1 LPWSRGAIAGI
12 NEEFQLHS
20 WKAILKSLFNVF
32 FLPVSLI
39 MGIAVFGFSIGRGL
53 IDTVLPIF
61 TVQELG
67 WDDSGYSQVFAMA
80 NLVSGILGMFVAGAL
95 IDFFGKI
102 RMITIYLSLIIIF
115 VATMAFLKAYW
126 QQDVFISGFIIGYYI
141 LETFITI
148 AVFATAMQ
156 LCWKRISATQF
167 TLYMAIS
174 NLGHSLGSALVGP
187 LKDHFN
193 WQYVILSFII
203 FALIMLA
210 FIRFIHFDNHLAR
223 VNRLETI
230 KIAQEKAALETII

>member
-1 LPWSRGAIAGI
+1 
-12 NEEFQLHS
+12 
-20 WKAILKSLFNVF
+20 VF

-53 IDTVLPIF
+53 VDTLLPIF

-67 WDDSGYSQVFAMA
+67 WDDSGYSQVFATA
-80 NLVSGILGMFVAGAL
+80 NLVSGLLGMFVAGAL

-102 RMITIYLSLIIIF
+102 RMLTIYLSLIIILI
-115 VATMAFLKAYW
+115 AGMAFLKVYW
-126 QQDVFISGFIIGYYI
+126 EQDVFITGFIIGFYI

-167 TLYMAIS
+167 TLFMAIS

-187 LKDHFN
+187 LKDNFSWEN
-193 WQYVILSFII
+193 VILSFII
-203 FALIMLA
+203 FALIMLV
-210 FIRFIHFDNHLAR
+210 IVRFIHFDNHLSR
-223 VNRLETI
+223 VNRLEAVQLI
-230 KIAQEKAALETII
+230 KDRNTAQIIADINR